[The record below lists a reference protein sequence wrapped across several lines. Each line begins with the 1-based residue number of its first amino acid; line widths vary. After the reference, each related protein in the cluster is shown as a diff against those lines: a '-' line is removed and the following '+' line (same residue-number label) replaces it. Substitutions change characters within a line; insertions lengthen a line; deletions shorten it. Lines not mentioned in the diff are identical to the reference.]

1 LKECEEVPIDICRQD
16 GNEDLPLPRYMTE
29 GAVGMDLCAA
39 VRDPVKLIPGAW
51 AMISTGVSV
60 AIPPGFEAQVRPR
73 SGLAFRH
80 GIGVLNSPGTI
91 DADYR
96 GIIGVI
102 LFNFGREPY
111 IVRRGDRVAQLIVTR
126 VCRAVLQPVDRLPG
140 TDRSVGGFGHTG
152 ITPDPE

>member
-1 LKECEEVPIDICRQD
+1 MKECEEVRIEICRQD

-39 VRDPVKLIPGAW
+39 VRDPVELIPGAW

-111 IVRRGDRVAQLIVTR
+111 VVRRGDRVAQLIVTR
-126 VCRAVLQPVDRLPG
+126 VCRAILQAVERLPE

-152 ITPDPE
+152 ITQHPE